1 MGKYGYKFIGNAG
14 FAMQYYKEANKS
26 LSSEQNPNSESIDAG
41 RDGRPPM
48 SDNSGQRREKASST
62 ESSNAADCL
71 YKLAIALA
79 KHKKKYIDREK

>member
-14 FAMQYYKEANKS
+14 FAVHFAEQHDKS

-71 YKLAIALA
+71 SKLAIALA